1 MRDSIRK
8 RFGDPAIVDKVI
20 ELDAAWR
27 EGEKVFSF
35 VFTFTSIVCSLDRN
49 PQQKNNT
56 PFPRHKNSPATQ
68 KAETLAMEF
77 NALNNQIGK
86 LMKEKKK
93 EEAVTLQERS
103 KAMKDEIAAA
113 RAATAD
119 ALAARDGALAPI
131 GNLVHESAPVS
142 KDEADN
148 VVVKTWGEPGPA
160 KGKKYNH
167 VDLVRLLDIV
177 DLDAGVAAA
186 GGRGFYLKK
195 EGVLLNQALIQFAIA
210 HGMAHGA
217 EPVATPFFLNKE
229 IMAETAQLSQF
240 DEELYKV
247 SAGGNSEDGNEND
260 KYLIATSE
268 QPLCALHRARWFEE
282 RELPLKYVGY
292 STCFRKEAG
301 SHGRDTLGIFRVH
314 QFEKVEQF
322 TVTSPLGNASWEALE
337 EMLSTA
343 ESFYQALNLPYQV
356 VNIVSGELNNAAA
369 KKYDLEA
376 WFPAGAAFRE
386 LVSCSNCTDYQ
397 ARAVEAR
404 LRVPQAPGDSSSET
418 KKEKLYVH
426 MLNCTLAATQRTL
439 CCVLENWQEE
449 GGVRVPDALR
459 PYMPGNI
466 DFVPFR
472 KALDAKGKVVP
483 LPAVAADGEKAG

>member
-1 MRDSIRK
+1 LFDLVSPHFFVHPKTKKNIK
-8 RFGDPAIVDKVI
+8 PTTNPSFPA
-20 ELDAAWR
+20 
-27 EGEKVFSF
+27 
-35 VFTFTSIVCSLDRN
+35 
-49 PQQKNNT
+49 
-56 PFPRHKNSPATQ
+56 ATQ

-77 NALNNQIGK
+77 NAINNQIGK

-93 EEAVTLQERS
+93 DEAVELQEKS

-119 ALAARDGALAPI
+119 ALAARDAALSPI
-131 GNLVHESAPVS
+131 GNLVHESVPVS
-142 KDEADN
+142 SDEKDN
-148 VVVKTWGEPGPA
+148 VVVRTWGDPGPA

-186 GGRGFYLKK
+186 GGRGYYLKK

-210 HGMAHGA
+210 HGMAAGA

-247 SAGGNSEDGNEND
+247 SAGSGKDGEDGGEND

-268 QPLCALHRARWFEE
+268 QPLCALHRARWFDEKD
-282 RELPLKYVGY
+282 LPLKYVGY

-322 TVTSPLGNASWEALE
+322 TVTSPLNNASWEALE

-343 ESFYQALNLPYQV
+343 EGFYRALNLPYQV

-397 ARAVEAR
+397 SRAVEAR
-404 LRVPQAPGDSSSET
+404 LRVPQAPSEASAEA
-418 KKEKLYVH
+418 KREKLYVH

-449 GGVRVPDALR
+449 GGVRVPDCLR
-459 PYMPGNI
+459 PYMPMGI

-483 LPAVAADGEKAG
+483 LPAAAAADGEKAG

>member
-1 MRDSIRK
+1 
-8 RFGDPAIVDKVI
+8 
-20 ELDAAWR
+20 
-27 EGEKVFSF
+27 
-35 VFTFTSIVCSLDRN
+35 
-49 PQQKNNT
+49 
-56 PFPRHKNSPATQ
+56 
-68 KAETLAMEF
+68 MEF
-77 NALNNQIGK
+77 NAINNQIGK

-93 EEAVTLQERS
+93 EEAVALQEKS

-119 ALAARDGALAPI
+119 ALAARDQALAPI
-131 GNLVHESAPVS
+131 GNMVHESVPVS
-142 KDEADN
+142 RDEADN
-148 VVVKTWGEPGPA
+148 VVVRTWGEPGPA
-160 KGKKYNH
+160 GGRKYNH

-177 DLDAGVAAA
+177 DLDAGVVAA

-247 SAGGNSEDGNEND
+247 SAGGGEEGGGGGEND

-337 EMLSTA
+337 EMLATA
-343 ESFYQALNLPYQV
+343 EEFYQALNLPYQV

-397 ARAVEAR
+397 SRAVEAR
-404 LRVPQAPGDSSSET
+404 LRVPQAPGDSAGGES

-449 GGVRVPDALR
+449 GGVRVPDCLR
-459 PYMPGNI
+459 PYMPQNI
-466 DFVPFR
+466 DFIPFR

-483 LPAVAADGEKAG
+483 LPAAPAAADGEKAG

>member
-1 MRDSIRK
+1 
-8 RFGDPAIVDKVI
+8 
-20 ELDAAWR
+20 
-27 EGEKVFSF
+27 
-35 VFTFTSIVCSLDRN
+35 
-49 PQQKNNT
+49 
-56 PFPRHKNSPATQ
+56 
-68 KAETLAMEF
+68 MEF
-77 NALNNQIGK
+77 NAINNQIGK

-93 EEAVTLQERS
+93 DEAVELQEKS

-119 ALAARDGALAPI
+119 ALAARDAALSPI
-131 GNLVHESAPVS
+131 GNLVHESVPVS
-142 KDEADN
+142 SDEKDN
-148 VVVKTWGEPGPA
+148 VVVRTWGDPGPA

-186 GGRGFYLKK
+186 GGRGYYLKK

-210 HGMAHGA
+210 HGMAAGA

-247 SAGGNSEDGNEND
+247 SAGSGKDGEDGGEND

-268 QPLCALHRARWFEE
+268 QPLCALHRARWFDEKD
-282 RELPLKYVGY
+282 LPLKYVGY

-322 TVTSPLGNASWEALE
+322 TVTSPLNNASWEALE

-343 ESFYQALNLPYQV
+343 EGFYRALNLPYQV

-397 ARAVEAR
+397 SRAVEAR
-404 LRVPQAPGDSSSET
+404 LRVPQAPGEASAAA
-418 KKEKLYVH
+418 KREKLYVH

-449 GGVRVPDALR
+449 GGVRVPDCLR
-459 PYMPGNI
+459 PYMPMGI

-483 LPAVAADGEKAG
+483 LPAAAAADGEKAG